1 MDSWS
6 NGSPAAHDSH
16 AAGAAHDTDVMSRP
30 AGHDARDAG
39 MSDRHATT
47 VGSVAGLR
55 AMRRRLAEWL
65 GELGVDLPLFVADVQ
80 LATVEVVT
88 NAFVHSSAA
97 SVDVWLEIVGDD
109 VVATIAHQSAIPTPL
124 NEPTAL
130 PGDDSATG
138 RGLFVVDQIA
148 RARTVFHTA
157 GASTIRLDIPLP
169 SV

>member
-1 MDSWS
+1 M
-6 NGSPAAHDSH
+6 
-16 AAGAAHDTDVMSRP
+16 
-30 AGHDARDAG
+30 
-39 MSDRHATT
+39 
-47 VGSVAGLR
+47 
-55 AMRRRLAEWL
+55 
-65 GELGVDLPLFVADVQ
+65 
-80 LATVEVVT
+80 ATVEVVT

-97 SVDVWLEIVGDD
+97 SVDVSLEIVGDD